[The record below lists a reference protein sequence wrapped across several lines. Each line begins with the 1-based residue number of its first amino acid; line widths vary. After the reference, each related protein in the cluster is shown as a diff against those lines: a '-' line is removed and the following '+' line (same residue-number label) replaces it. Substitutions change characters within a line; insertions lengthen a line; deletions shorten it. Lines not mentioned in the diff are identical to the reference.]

1 VEKYG
6 TARQATDDNII
17 RRMRFAC
24 WVTKATDTH
33 SQYVILIFFHC
44 NSGYANA
51 PYCCVCTYMACV
63 AQFCGSRRRESCKGV
78 EGKVHPVTGHESPN
92 GQ

>member
-33 SQYVILIFFHC
+33 SEYVILIAFHR
-44 NSGYANA
+44 NSSYARA
-51 PYCCVCTYMACV
+51 PGCYII
-63 AQFCGSRRRESCKGV
+63 RIL
-78 EGKVHPVTGHESPN
+78 PVLLHVV
-92 GQ
+92 